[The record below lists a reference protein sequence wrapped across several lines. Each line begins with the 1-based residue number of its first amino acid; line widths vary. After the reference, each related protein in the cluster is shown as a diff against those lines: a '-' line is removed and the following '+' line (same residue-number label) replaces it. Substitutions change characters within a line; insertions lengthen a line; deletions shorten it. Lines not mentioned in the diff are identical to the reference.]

1 MTEIII
7 YFNAVTSELES
18 EEKTKEDQ
26 LFKII
31 SNTSNL
37 QMYTV

>member
-1 MTEIII
+1 MCFVL
-7 YFNAVTSELES
+7 YFNAVPVEM

-31 SNTSNL
+31 SNTSQNL